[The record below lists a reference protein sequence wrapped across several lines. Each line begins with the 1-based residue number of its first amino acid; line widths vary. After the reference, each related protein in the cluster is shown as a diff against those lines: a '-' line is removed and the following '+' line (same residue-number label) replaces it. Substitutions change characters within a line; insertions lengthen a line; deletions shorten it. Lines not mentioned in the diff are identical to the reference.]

1 VGAGGLMPGLY
12 LVAFTVLGVD
22 GESPATP
29 TVQVEVPENGAIVIG
44 PSVVDALAYVSGPN
58 GDILT
63 LQGNVTTGA
72 GLTVYTIND
81 SRRRCDTIGAVVMPA
96 GNIVRHYNGCLLV
109 AKGKTLYRSRP
120 YNYGLLDPAKGYF
133 TFPEEITLLEP
144 MDNGVYFATDQTYW
158 ITDLLEGTGGLDG
171 LLPYGAIPGSSGRT
185 PDASRAFWHS
195 PHGLVVGSNSGT
207 LANLQEDALSFS
219 EASFGAS
226 LYRDRDGMRQVI
238 TSRYGAEPSVGAASS
253 FMDAEIIR
261 KGTTP

>member
-1 VGAGGLMPGLY
+1 MAGLY
-12 LVAFTVLGVD
+12 LVAFTVVSVD

-29 TVQVEVPENGAIVIG
+29 TVQLEVPENGAIVIG
-44 PSVVDALAYVSGPN
+44 PAFADALVYVSGPN

-63 LQGNVTTGA
+63 LQGNVTA
-72 GLTVYTIND
+72 ASGLTLYTIND
-81 SRRRCDTIGAVVMPA
+81 TGRRCDTIGAVVMPA
-96 GNIVRHYNGCLLV
+96 GNVVRHYNGCLLV

-144 MDNGVYFATDQTYW
+144 MNGGIYLATDRTW
-158 ITDLLEGTGGLDG
+158 WLTDVIDGTGGIDD
-171 LLPYGAIPGSSGRT
+171 LLPYGATPGTSGRT

-195 PHGLVVGSNSGT
+195 PHGLVVGSNDGT
-207 LANLQEDALSFS
+207 LTNLQEDALSFA

-238 TSRYGAEPSVGAASS
+238 TSRFGAEPSVGAAAS